1 MNSSE
6 FERLNFLSEKALN
19 ETATDPELKEF
30 SQLLN
35 HWNSA
40 VELNLFGGF
49 YDELH

>member
-1 MNSSE
+1 MNTDE

-30 SQLLN
+30 SHLLN
-35 HWNSA
+35 SWNSS

-49 YDELH
+49 YNEHH